1 MKSIILSLFLLGCGS
16 VESVGLPPYI
26 EGRIKPIYNT
36 VMYDSYLKIRCESSK
51 GNYVLNPPKCIP
63 GHGKVMY
70 TNNRCTDFDSIT
82 PTNFLEIPA
91 KYATST
97 DIGQFY
103 SIDSIAKLKGPG
115 LYEVV
120 NWQCVQ
126 VINSTTAYD
135 IEEIVSYQIFGDL

>member
-1 MKSIILSLFLLGCGS
+1 MKLKSILLTLLLGCGS
-16 VESVGLPPYI
+16 VEGLPPHI
-26 EGRIKPIYNT
+26 EGRIKPINT
-36 VMYDSYLKIRCESSK
+36 TIMYDSYLKIRCKSSK
-51 GNYVLNPPKCIP
+51 GEYVLDPPKCIP

-70 TNNRCTDFDSIT
+70 TNNKCTDFDSII
-82 PTNFLEIPA
+82 PIDFLEIPA

-103 SIDSIAKLKGPG
+103 SIDSTAKLKGPG

-126 VINSTTAYD
+126 VLSPITAYD
-135 IEEIVSYQIFGDL
+135 IETVASYQIFGDL